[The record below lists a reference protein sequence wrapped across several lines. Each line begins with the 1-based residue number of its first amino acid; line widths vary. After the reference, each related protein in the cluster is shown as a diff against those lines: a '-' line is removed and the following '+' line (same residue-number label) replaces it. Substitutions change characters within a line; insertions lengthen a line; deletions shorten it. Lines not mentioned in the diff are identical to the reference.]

1 MLDDDRTSVTTQSKW
16 SISVFDKD
24 NHTSSHTKLKRGS
37 SRIFDQHN
45 SPNTN
50 HSIMEK
56 SHLSENYF
64 SLARK
69 HEEMEDR
76 LEEMLR
82 KIEIEEYITRS
93 SLKHVRYRLREQLVN
108 IHILTSPIVP

>member
-24 NHTSSHTKLKRGS
+24 HLTSHSKLSRGPS
-37 SRIFDQHN
+37 KVFDHQS

-50 HSIMEK
+50 HSMMEK

-64 SLARK
+64 SLAKK

-76 LEEMLR
+76 LEEMLI

-93 SLKHVRYRLREQLVN
+93 SLKHVRYHLREQLVTN
-108 IHILTSPIVP
+108 HRLTLHIVS